1 MTQSWDL
8 DKIGQQLPMYQYQ
21 NSSIVMKF
29 TKDERTINPGMYFNL
44 RNETSTFPIKE
55 VSI

>member
-1 MTQSWDL
+1 
-8 DKIGQQLPMYQYQ
+8 
-21 NSSIVMKF
+21 MKF